1 MSLLESLQA
10 YGTVLENESM
20 KKHTTFRI
28 GGQVDY
34 YIFPDNETSLMQILI
49 LLEQND
55 LPYHILGRG
64 SNLIVDDEDFHG
76 AIINL
81 DRTLNDYS
89 FEPNGVL
96 VAQAGCSIIHLSA
109 EAANRSLSGLEFAYG
124 IPGSIGGGL
133 YMNAGAYKS
142 NLSEILLEVCVLKDR
157 KVCWITKEEL
167 DYSYRHSS
175 FQNHKDW
182 IILAGKFQL
191 QKKDSQSIRSL
202 MESRRERRMNTQPL
216 NMPCAG
222 SVFRNPQEK
231 AAWQIIDELGLR
243 GHQIGGAKI
252 SEKHSNFIVNE
263 NGSAKCQDVLDLI
276 NLVKRRAKEE
286 FNIDLRPEIEYI
298 SWNKGHR

>member
-1 MSLLESLQA
+1 MSLLTSLQA
-10 YGTVLENESM
+10 YGTVLEKESM

-34 YIFPDNETSLMQILI
+34 YILPDNETSLMQII
-49 LLEQND
+49 ELLEEND
-55 LPYHILGRG
+55 IPYHILGRG
-64 SNLIVDDEDFHG
+64 SNLIVDDDDFHG

-89 FEPNGVL
+89 FEPNGIL

-157 KVCWITKEEL
+157 KVCWISKDEL

-175 FQNHKDW
+175 FQTHKDW

-222 SVFRNPQEK
+222 SVFRNPAEK

-243 GHQIGGAKI
+243 GYQIGGAKI

-263 NGSAKCQDVLDLI
+263 NGEATCQDVLNLI
-276 NLVKRRAKEE
+276 ELVKSQAKKHFGIE
-286 FNIDLRPEIEYI
+286 LRPEIEYI
-298 SWNKGHR
+298 SWNKSSM